1 MKIKSSSSIRRVNRQ
16 LSAARIKPFAK
27 LGLPKNLVKEIR
39 EEMENC
45 FAQGVLYERNGKH
58 VFQY

>member
-1 MKIKSSSSIRRVNRQ
+1 MKIQSNYDIRRANKQ
-16 LSAARIKPFAK
+16 LAAARIKPFQK
-27 LGLPKNLVKEIR
+27 LGLPRNLVEKIR

-58 VFQY
+58 LFPY